1 MLTDFSEY
9 STPHA
14 IVRLWGDRTYG
25 HIDASVR
32 HIDEGN
38 YRSPRLRISCQI
50 GSNENDAVGISQRQ
64 KTYAWNYGISGGREE
79 MTLDELEIGVKIMRR
94 INRKLNQMD
103 EELGLPE
110 TFAEYC
116 ARILI
121 ASGVNY
127 AFVNE
132 AWGGPHCN
140 PIYLPMAE
148 LKTSAGK
155 SKLRE
160 MLGELEKRLV
170 AYYNLVA
177 KAA

>member
-1 MLTDFSEY
+1 MLTNFSEY

-14 IVRLWGDRTYG
+14 IVRLWGERTYG

-38 YRSPRLRISCQI
+38 YRSPRLRVSCQI
-50 GSNENDAVGISQRQ
+50 GSSENDAVGVSQRQ
-64 KTYAWNYGISGGREE
+64 KTYAWNYGISGSREE

-121 ASGVNY
+121 ASGINY
-127 AFVNE
+127 VFVNE
-132 AWGGPHCN
+132 QWGGAHN
-140 PIYLPMAE
+140 KLIDLPVAE

-155 SKLRE
+155 GKLRE

-170 AYYNLVA
+170 GYYNMLA